1 MADIESIARI
11 SADIAQLQEKKIY
24 VYAFFVTNLIRH
36 TEVVKPNSAHTSAT
50 RGTVMRSNY
59 RRRVHRYM
67 LSRSFYDSLLQ
78 DALLTASEYRQI
90 NAELLA
96 KYQLNERSIYNDE

>member
-1 MADIESIARI
+1 M
-11 SADIAQLQEKKIY
+11 
-24 VYAFFVTNLIRH
+24 
-36 TEVVKPNSAHTSAT
+36 
-50 RGTVMRSNY
+50 RGNY

-67 LSRSFYDSLLQ
+67 LSRSFYESLLR
-78 DALLTASEYRQI
+78 DELLTPNEYRQI